1 MVKVTIT
8 PPRKKMPHP
17 AQRIKVPS
25 PELADGALPAEWFEE
40 VRQRAIASGSQPH
53 IACGAGAVG

>member
-25 PELADGALPAEWFEE
+25 PVLADGALPAEWFEE